1 MSTSV
6 SCERSSLLAFTDD
19 VTDGFHFFSTVTGT
33 RRSKEAVEE
42 PTLKKVAEELKEVVT
57 NQRLTDQERQRRL
70 DELLAGKCDSKIVNY
85 QYERGETLLHILC
98 RQVNSICN
106 IETVVQTLLEKGADV
121 DSKDIDGNTVLH
133 IAVEMVVPAKVLED
147 IIGKTDYADCK
158 NGAEERPV
166 DKLFKPVGECKRM
179 IRKEFMHTFIAK
191 GVDVI
196 RDLTNLC
203 AIPNHW
209 QSVILQS
216 PAPVAYAVEIADVL
230 KSCAAKDEVQKQLF
244 LDTAESVEQIAVELI
259 EGCSRSEAYSILTD
273 QLMCYALDNGL
284 KKV

>member
-57 NQRLTDQERQRRL
+57 NQRLTDQERQSRL
-70 DELLAGKCDSKIVNY
+70 DELLAGKCASKIVNY

-106 IETVVQTLLEKGADV
+106 IESMHAFITHQCGFLLLRIVAVVQTLLEKGADV

-166 DKLFKPVGECKRM
+166 DKLVYLILELYVSF
-179 IRKEFMHTFIAK
+179 A
-191 GVDVI
+191 
-196 RDLTNLC
+196 TN
-203 AIPNHW
+203 
-209 QSVILQS
+209 
-216 PAPVAYAVEIADVL
+216 
-230 KSCAAKDEVQKQLF
+230 
-244 LDTAESVEQIAVELI
+244 
-259 EGCSRSEAYSILTD
+259 
-273 QLMCYALDNGL
+273 
-284 KKV
+284 